1 MNHEPRYEN
10 VCSFGALLAAFRKA
24 RQAKRGKN
32 GEPAFYLEL
41 ESNLLDLCDQL
52 KAHAFVPD
60 PYRYFSLHNK
70 KDRVVSVA
78 SFRDRV
84 VHHALVAELEPFY
97 EELFIPT
104 SFACRKGMGMH
115 RALKLAYD
123 LCRRH
128 GYFLK
133 LDIRKYFDHI
143 SHPLLLEILAED
155 VHDKEILWL
164 CETLLAHAG
173 VPGVEPS
180 ERRGVPIGNLTSQFW
195 ANVYLNRLD
204 QAVAGPY
211 PGLPYL
217 RYMDDILVF
226 GTGKEELWAVQRF
239 VDGFVVDRLALE
251 LKESATLVAPV
262 SEGIPWLG
270 FRVYP
275 GTVRLDQ
282 GSRIRFIRKAC
293 GNFRAAANVSHD
305 EMESLVASASS
316 IFGHVRHCDS
326 LMFRRSLLARHGR
339 D

>member
-1 MNHEPRYEN
+1 MIHVPRYEN

-52 KAHAFVPD
+52 KTHAFVPD

-84 VHHALVAELEPFY
+84 VHHALVAELEPLY
-97 EELFIPT
+97 EEMFIPT
-104 SFACRKGMGMH
+104 SFACRKGLGMH
-115 RALKLAYD
+115 RALKLAHEM
-123 LCRRH
+123 CCHH

-143 SHPLLLEILAED
+143 SHPVLLKILAED
-155 VHDKEILWL
+155 VHDKDILWL

-195 ANVYLNRLD
+195 TNVYLNRLD
-204 QAVAGPY
+204 HAVARQY

-226 GTGKEELWAVQRF
+226 GTGKEELWRVQKF
-239 VDGFVVDRLALE
+239 VDRFVVDKLALE
-251 LKESATLVAPV
+251 LKAPATVVAPV
-262 SEGIPWLG
+262 NEGIPWLG
-270 FRVYP
+270 FCVYP
-275 GTVRLDQ
+275 GTVRLDH
-282 GSRIRFIRKAC
+282 GSRTRFLRKAR
-293 GNFRAAANVSHD
+293 GNFLAAANATDD
-305 EMESLVASASS
+305 EMVGVVASAQS
-316 IFGHVRHCDS
+316 IFGHVRHCSS

>member
-1 MNHEPRYEN
+1 MNHHPRYEN
-10 VCSFGALLAAFRKA
+10 VCSFPALLAAFRKA

-32 GEPAFYLEL
+32 GEPAFYLDL

-52 KAHAFVPD
+52 KTHAFVPD

-84 VHHALVAELEPFY
+84 VHHALVAELEPLY

-104 SFACRKGMGMH
+104 SFACRKDLGMH
-115 RALKLAYD
+115 RALKLAHD

-128 GYFLK
+128 RYFLK

-143 SHPLLLEILAED
+143 SHPVLLEILAAD
-155 VHDKEILWL
+155 VQDKEILWL
-164 CETLLAHAG
+164 CETLLAHAA
-173 VPGVEPS
+173 VPGIATS

-204 QAVAGPY
+204 LAVARRF
-211 PGLPYL
+211 PGMPYL
-217 RYMDDILVF
+217 RYMDDILIF
-226 GTGKEELWAVQRF
+226 GSGTEELWSVQRF
-239 VDGFVVDRLALE
+239 VDRYVTEKLALE
-251 LKESATLVAPV
+251 LKAPATVVAPV
-262 SEGIPWLG
+262 GEGIPWLG

-275 GTVRLDQ
+275 GTVRLDH
-282 GSRIRFIRKAC
+282 GSRTRFLRKAC
-293 GNFRAAANVSHD
+293 GNFRVAADAQID
-305 EMESLVASASS
+305 EIAGVVASASS
-316 IFGHVRHCDS
+316 IFGHIGHCDS
-326 LMFRRSLLARHGR
+326 LMFRRSVLARHGL